1 MQKDNNINNSL
12 EDSAEVIEQAT
23 KLKQEKN
30 FSALIELTKAASEV
44 WNENLLIAGMLGEAY
59 KEIGDYDSAA
69 DVYSRL
75 VSHDNIPYWI
85 YVGYANVLEKQK
97 DVSGTQKYFCHA
109 LEAEYSSELA
119 CRAAILIKYSTD
131 PDILCT
137 KLVSIIRDEFEDKK
151 KRAAEFSAVADH
163 LYRNQMWEY
172 AAKLYGESID
182 LEQEVVKDHRRRV
195 LAQIRCNDVQG
206 ARKSLERFSKEKKS
220 KHSYARLEKVVDF
233 CAEIYPY
240 LRHLENIFIPQ
251 YYRRRYKLEKLSND
265 EAFKFFITSGIKNK
279 QNPNPWFDH
288 DYFVEKYAEYIKK
301 GEMPIFAYVRLEHT
315 GLVKASAVF
324 DPVFYR
330 QKYPDL
336 KEMSVV
342 LEHYVL
348 HGHKE
353 GRIPAKRRIPAAVID
368 EFQEMIDI
376 EPKLLLASGGLN
388 SVVRYPRVTPSLFV
402 PGIVRKKYNN
412 NIKAIVCVPFVSRGG
427 ADLVA
432 TYCVKALQ
440 NQYGTE
446 NVLLIVTDSSNVE
459 VESWLEEETQ
469 CLVLEE
475 ETEFRDI
482 DDKICTLHNVIGQ
495 YNPESVLNVNSFACW
510 EMYKLYG
517 RQLSTVTSLYAYYFC
532 YDYDINKNRVGYI
545 TEYLTDTIDY
555 MKGVMVD
562 NLHIVED
569 IKDRYRF
576 SENNLSKIHQ
586 IYSPY
591 LDGNVSHKSDEI
603 KDGIL
608 WIGRLSV
615 QKRPDVLIKI
625 SQALPSIKFYVY
637 GTPGDSEYSRSII
650 EEQYENI
657 IYKGTFTDIIEI
669 ELEKYSMFLHNSEWE
684 GIPTVL
690 ITMMANGVPIVTSD
704 VGGVSELVSEKTGWL
719 IDDCEDVAEYC
730 RNISKVLLQP
740 EVADRKV
747 EQGIELVKQRHNWST
762 YVNALTTIGLLPEL
776 SQNIVKKEKECV

>member
-1 MQKDNNINNSL
+1 M
-12 EDSAEVIEQAT
+12 
-23 KLKQEKN
+23 
-30 FSALIELTKAASEV
+30 
-44 WNENLLIAGMLGEAY
+44 
-59 KEIGDYDSAA
+59 
-69 DVYSRL
+69 
-75 VSHDNIPYWI
+75 
-85 YVGYANVLEKQK
+85 
-97 DVSGTQKYFCHA
+97 
-109 LEAEYSSELA
+109 
-119 CRAAILIKYSTD
+119 
-131 PDILCT
+131 
-137 KLVSIIRDEFEDKK
+137 
-151 KRAAEFSAVADH
+151 
-163 LYRNQMWEY
+163 
-172 AAKLYGESID
+172 
-182 LEQEVVKDHRRRV
+182 
-195 LAQIRCNDVQG
+195 
-206 ARKSLERFSKEKKS
+206 
-220 KHSYARLEKVVDF
+220 
-233 CAEIYPY
+233 
-240 LRHLENIFIPQ
+240 
-251 YYRRRYKLEKLSND
+251 
-265 EAFKFFITSGIKNK
+265 
-279 QNPNPWFDH
+279 
-288 DYFVEKYAEYIKK
+288 
-301 GEMPIFAYVRLEHT
+301 
-315 GLVKASAVF
+315 
-324 DPVFYR
+324 
-330 QKYPDL
+330 
-336 KEMSVV
+336 
-342 LEHYVL
+342 
-348 HGHKE
+348 
-353 GRIPAKRRIPAAVID
+353 
-368 EFQEMIDI
+368 
-376 EPKLLLASGGLN
+376 
-388 SVVRYPRVTPSLFV
+388 
-402 PGIVRKKYNN
+402 
-412 NIKAIVCVPFVSRGG
+412 
-427 ADLVA
+427 VA

-603 KDGIL
+603 KDGVL

-637 GTPGDSEYSRSII
+637 GTPGNSEYSRSII